1 MNKNLCV
8 NAAVYFVRISGFFDA
23 KNPGLGG
30 NCNVGFQKGVND
42 M

>member
-8 NAAVYFVRISGFFDA
+8 NAAVYFVRKSGFFDA
-23 KNPGLGG
+23 KNPVLVG
-30 NCNVGFQKGVND
+30 NCNVGVEKGVKG